1 MLRISSRT
9 PAARGYPQQIRRKKG
24 AEAVSRA
31 GAGQRA
37 YKALVQAAAQA
48 DEARKQRH
56 ADRAVQ
62 REHAEKAKGDGTLM
76 IRSTGEFDELQLRLD
91 AVEDELFSTH
101 SLLSMARQ
109 KNARLSERLEELHEE
124 RLKTSHQFDVEDA
137 RAELAVQADTNKR
150 LATRLKE
157 LSQKLDHSHALEA
170 DAQEAR
176 AELAVQA
183 DTNKRLAARVQSLQ
197 EIVDKL
203 DIKIPNLP
211 NLASQVSLP
220 LDGSA

>member
-1 MLRISSRT
+1 
-9 PAARGYPQQIRRKKG
+9 
-24 AEAVSRA
+24 
-31 GAGQRA
+31 
-37 YKALVQAAAQA
+37 
-48 DEARKQRH
+48 
-56 ADRAVQ
+56 VQ

-124 RLKTSHQFDVEDA
+124 RLKTSHQYDVEDA

-150 LATRLKE
+150 LAARLKELSQE

-203 DIKIPNLP
+203 DIQIPNLP
-211 NLASQVSLP
+211 NLASQVYSLP